1 MPRVRHHRLLSSP
14 LHDLISF
21 WHADNNGGHPTESF
35 FCTFHEGNAQNT
47 EKTATNKIVE
57 NCLNPNKFIFLSTSH
72 AMPLLFVSRFSS

>member
-1 MPRVRHHRLLSSP
+1 MQITTAATPRSR
-14 LHDLISF
+14 SF
-21 WHADNNGGHPTESF
+21 VLF
-35 FCTFHEGNAQNT
+35 KGNAQNT